1 MRLREGEHVSTL
13 APVVETEDKSE
24 ATNGLEAAPGPPAQ
38 ATNLP

>member
-1 MRLREGEHVSTL
+1 VSTL

-24 ATNGLEAAPGPPAQ
+24 ATNGLEAAPEPPTQ